1 MWKKYLDRGKLPVYC
16 KCMHKLFRFGQWKT
30 SWKIEFKL
38 EIASRC
44 KLSKF
49 PVKCRLTTSKL
60 CKKFQKRGN
69 RLESAEKYSKV
80 YAELNLNNFWLFQI
94 RISRIY
100 SSNVHTLCKFFETN
114 ISYPWLNDLIM
125 NILKLFK
132 GIWIIFGCLRQK
144 YPKCIQDTFMIYP
157 NALMWVHINNITRN
171 ILKILKKYT

>member
-1 MWKKYLDRGKLPVYC
+1 LECGKNIWAEGNYLYIANACTNYSGLDSGKI
-16 KCMHKLFRFGQWKT
+16 

-49 PVKCRLTTSKL
+49 PIKCRWTTSKL
-60 CKKFQKRGN
+60 CKKFPKSGN

-114 ISYPWLNDLIM
+114 ISYP
-125 NILKLFK
+125 
-132 GIWIIFGCLRQK
+132 
-144 YPKCIQDTFMIYP
+144 
-157 NALMWVHINNITRN
+157 
-171 ILKILKKYT
+171 